1 MGLKSIGYV
10 GVPKKDATKRY
21 IRVNKGVTLKAI
33 LEDGTEVTIPGG
45 SYINMFPPRQG
56 KNQTAEQFEEISQ
69 WKRFDI
75 LVSVDD

>member
-1 MGLKSIGYV
+1 MALKSIGYV

-33 LEDGTEVTIPGG
+33 LEDGTELTIPGG
-45 SYINMFPPRQG
+45 SYINMFPPR
-56 KNQTAEQFEEISQ
+56 KSDKQTDEQFEELAK

-75 LVSVDD
+75 LVSTED